1 MHQICDNSKM
11 VQREYE
17 MQQQEKQTVLQSFIY
32 KVRDIMFLK
41 KKSNIYELEN
51 NSAAQNCE
59 N

>member
-1 MHQICDNSKM
+1 MI
-11 VQREYE
+11 QREYE
-17 MQQQEKQTVLQSFIY
+17 MQQQEKQTVPQSVIY